1 MMNKTLL
8 YLYLALDDD
17 DDHTNQNPH
26 YPVYRCY
33 QLNSITKFY
42 KYFNTFFFC
51 ARTSCS
57 RALYS
62 FLLYVDVLTYFFATA
77 TATAGVSFESERREM
92 RCNTMCQSEVFFL
105 PLCPFSLA
113 AFFFALS
120 LVADEIVPHIHV
132 LHGKQYH
139 WTYFSLLGFCCCHV
153 C

>member
-1 MMNKTLL
+1 MMNNTLL

-113 AFFFALS
+113 AFFSLYLS
-120 LVADEIVPHIHV
+120 LP
-132 LHGKQYH
+132 
-139 WTYFSLLGFCCCHV
+139 TR
-153 C
+153 

>member
-1 MMNKTLL
+1 MMNNTLL

-33 QLNSITKFY
+33 QLNRITKFY

-57 RALYS
+57 RALYA

-77 TATAGVSFESERREM
+77 LLLLMVYLLKVNEGK
-92 RCNTMCQSEVFFL
+92 CNVTQCVRVRFFFL
-105 PLCPFSLA
+105 TLCPFSLA
-113 AFFFALS
+113 AFFSLYLS
-120 LVADEIVPHIHV
+120 LP
-132 LHGKQYH
+132 
-139 WTYFSLLGFCCCHV
+139 TR
-153 C
+153 